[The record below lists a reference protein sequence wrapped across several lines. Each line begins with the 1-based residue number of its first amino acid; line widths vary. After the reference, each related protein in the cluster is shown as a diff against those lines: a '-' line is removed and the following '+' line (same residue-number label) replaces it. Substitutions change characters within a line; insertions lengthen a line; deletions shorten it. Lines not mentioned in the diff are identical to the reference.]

1 VFEIERVL
9 VVGTVERT
17 RRYATENDTFD
28 QLSQQKKVV
37 NVGRET
43 SSCNTYHFDF
53 GSATVVPC
61 ISFLQSFDVRQLN
74 GWAYMIWTFR
84 INSDMDFKTT
94 FASLAHMM
102 QNLSGFLTKRSLMK
116 TPCSRCFAW
125 ENILACTLPYMS
137 TTLISAVNSSLY
149 ISPAR
154 LPRHPQSRHC
164 PCIIRLP
171 SKSCL
176 LLWNQMADW

>member
-1 VFEIERVL
+1 LTVHAQGKKIQAVVFEIERVL

-74 GWAYMIWTFR
+74 GWAYMI
-84 INSDMDFKTT
+84 
-94 FASLAHMM
+94 
-102 QNLSGFLTKRSLMK
+102 
-116 TPCSRCFAW
+116 
-125 ENILACTLPYMS
+125 
-137 TTLISAVNSSLY
+137 
-149 ISPAR
+149 
-154 LPRHPQSRHC
+154 
-164 PCIIRLP
+164 
-171 SKSCL
+171 
-176 LLWNQMADW
+176 